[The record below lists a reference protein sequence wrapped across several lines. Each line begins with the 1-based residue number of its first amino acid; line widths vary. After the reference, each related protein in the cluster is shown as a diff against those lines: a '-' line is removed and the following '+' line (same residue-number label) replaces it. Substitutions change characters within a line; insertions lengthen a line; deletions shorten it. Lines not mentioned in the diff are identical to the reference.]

1 MAKFIIAKPSNF
13 MSLYNTSEKIA
24 YAAPVADAVFFSNA
38 ILNFVLFYA
47 GLKKLFAAL
56 SARTVVESWD
66 FAKP

>member
-38 ILNFVLFYA
+38 IYA
-47 GLKKLFAAL
+47 GLKKHF
-56 SARTVVESWD
+56 
-66 FAKP
+66 